1 MNILVDQFPS
11 KVKIDGKDYGLNT
24 DFRIGLKIM
33 FAMQDDGLTMQE
45 KMIVMLQLLYKEIPN
60 DLEKAVEY
68 AIAFL
73 NCNEHG
79 KEKAGI
85 SVTLFS
91 CEKDA
96 KYIYSAIRQ
105 SHGIDLDN
113 EKIHWWKFMYMFLDL
128 NPDCFFNRLVGVRD
142 RKAKGK
148 MDKADKEFYRQNKDI
163 IDLPL
168 KLSPEEKLKIEQ
180 FRKLLGK
187 AGDESG

>member
-73 NCNEHG
+73 NCN
-79 KEKAGI
+79 
-85 SVTLFS
+85 
-91 CEKDA
+91 
-96 KYIYSAIRQ
+96 
-105 SHGIDLDN
+105 
-113 EKIHWWKFMYMFLDL
+113 
-128 NPDCFFNRLVGVRD
+128 
-142 RKAKGK
+142 
-148 MDKADKEFYRQNKDI
+148 
-163 IDLPL
+163 
-168 KLSPEEKLKIEQ
+168 
-180 FRKLLGK
+180 
-187 AGDESG
+187 